1 MRTLDPD
8 RFEPACG
15 HLVVAQDVRDCEEIT
30 FNAETAEPAEKFLLL
45 LKATTKA
52 RRHEESQG
60 AFRVFVSSWLHFSVS
75 SAFTRRIFKQ
85 ALHRMATGAI
95 VEPVPPWIFSGSTT
109 NANS

>member
-15 HLVVAQDVRDCEEIT
+15 HVLVTQDVRDCEEIM

-75 SAFTRRIFKQ
+75 SAFTPRIFAGSSPDGDGSNRRTRA
-85 ALHRMATGAI
+85 ALDFQRL
-95 VEPVPPWIFSGSTT
+95 
-109 NANS
+109 ND